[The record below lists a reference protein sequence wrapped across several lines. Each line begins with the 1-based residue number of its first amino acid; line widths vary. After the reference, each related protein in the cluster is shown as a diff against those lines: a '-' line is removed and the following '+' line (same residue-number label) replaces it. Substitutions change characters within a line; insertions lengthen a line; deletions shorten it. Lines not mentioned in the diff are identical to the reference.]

1 MFKNPTS
8 IDDCKCK
15 VDEEQLAT
23 SIILKS
29 DITKISNKKNRIF
42 NFCLFDFDVFKLAEI
57 LRKKGF
63 YSFPMDINTIK
74 VYGFRKTL
82 KGVKNE

>member
-29 DITKISNKKNRIF
+29 DITKIRKIEYLIF
-42 NFCLFDFDVFKLAEI
+42 VCLI
-57 LRKKGF
+57 LM
-63 YSFPMDINTIK
+63 YLN
-74 VYGFRKTL
+74 
-82 KGVKNE
+82 